1 MGFIPDAHDSQA
13 NETTRLLILDPNWHT
28 WTYWIETF
36 EAIVANIPDATVNYV
51 EAVPRNGSFGDAET
65 NLLFPVNATQL
76 PALCAVGINVKSSA
90 NSSFNFGL
98 FLPEDGTWNER
109 LMTTG
114 NGGYGGGINWL
125 DMGTLSHYGFAT
137 MSTDTGHSSGA
148 RDASWGL
155 NAPESLFD
163 WGYRAM
169 HGSVEIVNKYYA
181 TPEGIRYSYYAAC
194 STGGRQGLK
203 EIYLHPDSFDGI
215 SVGAPAW
222 WSTHLAGAL
231 LYWGLLNYPASDP
244 KHISPSLFPAIVAE
258 VKAQCDGQ
266 DGLIDGI
273 ISDVHGCGFNF
284 DALLCAPD
292 SDPLGCLTPE
302 QLTTIKRFHGDWV
315 AANETFVF
323 PGATLGIDPTI
334 LLGDGTDAL
343 LEHGYYTNW
352 VFNDTEW
359 DYTQFSHRDVLFADT
374 IDPGNASAD
383 DYDLFTFRKRGGK
396 IIHYHG
402 DADTVIP
409 STSSIYYYKEV
420 SNALTAENVDL
431 DDFYR
436 FFLVPGMDHCYG
448 SPNAP
453 WYVAGAA
460 QSLTGATHSVPGF
473 EDADHD
479 IILALM
485 RWVEEDVAPD
495 KIIATKFRNE
505 TSSAGVQSQ
514 RPLCAYPRRAKYIS
528 GDPDKESNWECR
540 GL

>member
-1 MGFIPDAHDSQA
+1 MRNISMNLLVLFAGPLGALA
-13 NETTRLLILDPNWHT
+13 NNCRT
-28 WTYWIETF
+28 ETF
-36 EAIVANIPDATVNYV
+36 EAAVANIRDVTVNYV

-65 NLLFPVNATQL
+65 NLLFPMNATQL
-76 PALCAVGINVKSSA
+76 PALCAVGINVKSSP

-114 NGGYGGGINWL
+114 NSGFGGGINWI
-125 DMGTLSHYGFAT
+125 DMGALSHYGFAT

-148 RDASWGL
+148 FDSSWGL

-181 TPEGIRYSYYAAC
+181 TPEGIRYSYYAGC

-203 EIYLHPDSFDGI
+203 EIYLDPDSFDGI

-222 WSTHLAGAL
+222 WATRQPGAL

-258 VKAQCDGQ
+258 VKEQCDGQ

-273 ISDVHGCGFNF
+273 VSNVHGCDFDFN
-284 DALLCAPD
+284 ALLCAPN
-292 SDPLGCLTPE
+292 SGPLGCLTPE
-302 QLTTIKRFHGDWV
+302 QLTTIKRFHSDWV
-315 AANETFVF
+315 AANDTFVF
-323 PGATLGIDPTI
+323 PGATLGIDPTL
-334 LLGDGTDAL
+334 LLGDGTQ

-352 VFNDTEW
+352 VYNDTDW
-359 DYTQFSHRDVLFADT
+359 DYTQFSHRDVFFADI
-374 IDPGNASAD
+374 IDPGNANAD
-383 DYDLFTFRKRGGK
+383 DYDLSTFRERGGK
-396 IIHYHG
+396 ILYYHG
-402 DADTVIP
+402 DSDNIVP

-420 SNALTAENVDL
+420 SNALTAKNVDL

-436 FFLVPGMDHCYG
+436 FFLVPGMEHCFG

-453 WYVAGAA
+453 WYVAAA
-460 QSLTGATHSVPGF
+460 GQSLTGATHSVPGF

-505 TSSAGVQSQ
+505 TVSAGVQSQ
-514 RPLCAYPRRAKYIS
+514 RPICTYPRRARYIS
-528 GDPDKESNWECR
+528 GDPDKECNWECR
-540 GL
+540 GP

>member
-1 MGFIPDAHDSQA
+1 MPNFSTNLLLLFAGPLGALA
-13 NETTRLLILDPNWHT
+13 NNCRT
-28 WTYWIETF
+28 ETF
-36 EAIVANIPDATVNYV
+36 EAIVVNIPDATVNYV
-51 EAVPRNGSFGDAET
+51 EAVPRNGSFGDA
-65 NLLFPVNATQL
+65 NPLFPVNATQL

-90 NSSFNFGL
+90 NSSFNFAL
-98 FLPEDGTWNER
+98 FLPEGGTWNER

-114 NGGYGGGINWL
+114 NGGTGGGINCVYRL
-125 DMGTLSHYGFAT
+125 DMGALSHYGFAT
-137 MSTDTGHSSGA
+137 MSTDTGHLSDG
-148 RDASWGL
+148 RDTSWGF

-169 HGSVEIVNKYYA
+169 HGSVVIAKEIVNKYYA

-222 WSTHLAGAL
+222 WVTHQTGAM

-244 KHISPSLFPAIVAE
+244 KHISPSLFPAIVAKIQE
-258 VKAQCDGQ
+258 KCDGQ

-273 ISDVHGCGFNF
+273 VSDVYGCDFDF

-292 SDPLGCLTPE
+292 LDSLGCLTPE
-302 QLTTIKRFHGDWV
+302 QLATIKRFHGDWV
-315 AANETFVF
+315 AANGTFIF
-323 PGATLGIDPTI
+323 PGATLGIDPTF
-334 LLGDGTDAL
+334 LLGDGTDAM

-359 DYTQFSHRDVLFADT
+359 DYTQFSFRDVLFADT

-383 DYDLFTFRKRGGK
+383 DYDLSTFHKRGGK
-396 IIHYHG
+396 ILHHHG
-402 DADTVIP
+402 DADFVIP

-420 SNALTAENVDL
+420 SNTLTAKNVDM

-436 FFLVPGMDHCYG
+436 FFLVPGLAHCYG

-453 WYVAGAA
+453 WYVAAAA

-479 IILALM
+479 VILALM

-495 KIIATKFRNE
+495 KIIATKFRND
-505 TSSAGVQSQ
+505 TVSAGIQSQ
-514 RPLCAYPRRAKYIS
+514 RPICAYPRRAKYIS
-528 GDPDKESNWECR
+528 GDPDMESNWECR
-540 GL
+540 G

>member
-1 MGFIPDAHDSQA
+1 MPNFSTNLLLLFAGPLGAPA
-13 NETTRLLILDPNWHT
+13 NNCRTEIFD
-28 WTYWIETF
+28 
-36 EAIVANIPDATVNYV
+36 AIVANIPDATVNYV

-65 NLLFPVNATQL
+65 NLSFPVNATQL

-90 NSSFNFGL
+90 SSSFNFGL
-98 FLPEDGTWNER
+98 FLPEGGAWNER

-114 NGGYGGGINWL
+114 NVGYGGGINWL
-125 DMGTLSHYGFAT
+125 DMGTLSH
-137 MSTDTGHSSGA
+137 
-148 RDASWGL
+148 
-155 NAPESLFD
+155 
-163 WGYRAM
+163 
-169 HGSVEIVNKYYA
+169 EIVNTYYA

-203 EIYLHPDSFDGI
+203 EIYLNPDSFDGI

-258 VKAQCDGQ
+258 VREKCDGQ

-273 ISDVHGCGFNF
+273 VSDAHGCEFNF

-315 AANETFVF
+315 AANGTFIY
-323 PGATLGIDPTI
+323 PGATLGVDPTV
-334 LLGDGTDAL
+334 LLADGTDAML
-343 LEHGYYTNW
+343 QHGYYTNW

-374 IDPGNASAD
+374 IDPGKTSAD
-383 DYDLFTFRKRGGK
+383 DYDLSTFHKRGGK
-396 IIHYHG
+396 ILHHHG
-402 DADTVIP
+402 DADYVIP
-409 STSSIYYYKEV
+409 STSSVYYYKEV
-420 SNALTAENVDL
+420 SNALTGKNIDL

-453 WYVAGAA
+453 WYVTAAG

-473 EDADHD
+473 EDAEHD
-479 IILALM
+479 VILALM
-485 RWVEEDVAPD
+485 RWVEEDVAPE

-505 TSSAGVQSQ
+505 TVSAGIQSQ
-514 RPLCAYPRRAKYIS
+514 RPICAYPRRAKYIS

>member
-1 MGFIPDAHDSQA
+1 MPKFSTKLLPLFAGPLGALA
-13 NETTRLLILDPNWHT
+13 NNCRTEI
-28 WTYWIETF
+28 F
-36 EAIVANIPDATVNYV
+36 EAIVANIPDATVNY
-51 EAVPRNGSFGDAET
+51 
-65 NLLFPVNATQL
+65 L

-125 DMGTLSHYGFAT
+125 DMGALSHYGFAT
-137 MSTDTGHSSGA
+137 MSTDTGHSSGP

-155 NAPESLFD
+155 NAPERLYD

-169 HGSVEIVNKYYA
+169 HGSVVIAKEIVNRYYA
-181 TPEGIRYSYYAAC
+181 TSEGIRYSYYSGC

-203 EIYLHPDSFDGI
+203 EIQLHADSFDGI
-215 SVGAPAW
+215 SIAAPAW
-222 WSTHLAGAL
+222 WSTHLAGAV
-231 LYWGLLNYPASDP
+231 LYWGLLNYPSSDP

-258 VKAQCDGQ
+258 VEEQCDGQ
-266 DGLIDGI
+266 DGLVDGI
-273 ISDVHGCGFNF
+273 VSDAHGCNFDF
-284 DALLCAPD
+284 DALLCGPM
-292 SDPLGCLTPE
+292 SDPLGCLTLE
-302 QLTTIKRFHGDWV
+302 QLTTIKRFHADWV
-315 AANETFVF
+315 APNETFIF
-323 PGATLGIDPTI
+323 SGATLGINPTV

-359 DYTQFSHRDVLFADT
+359 DFTQFSHRDVLFADT
-374 IDPGNASAD
+374 IDPGNANAD
-383 DYDLFTFRKRGGK
+383 DYDLSAFHKRGGK
-396 IIHYHG
+396 ILHYHG

-409 STSSIYYYKEV
+409 STSSIHYYKEV
-420 SNALTAENVDL
+420 SNALTAKNIDL

-495 KIIATKFRNE
+495 KVIATKFRNE
-505 TSSAGVQSQ
+505 TVSAGVQSQ
-514 RPLCAYPRRAKYIS
+514 RPICAYPQRAKYIS
-528 GDPDKESNWECR
+528 GDPDKESNWECS
-540 GL
+540 GLQRTYAMEESVKSAYKV